1 MVVRALIRS
10 ASGMAA
16 ALIIASAL
24 SLAAAPPQQAA
35 PAQDVWKEFRVFL
48 GRWQGQGEGQGG
60 VSKGQQEWALAL
72 RDRYIEVS
80 NLTVFDP
87 QEKNPKGERHE
98 DRGFI
103 SYDQGRKAYVFRQFH
118 VEGFVNQYVCSTPC
132 PAGKVFTFVSE
143 SIENL
148 PAGFKAR
155 LTYEVLSNNEFRQTF
170 DLAEPGKD
178 FTCYSQGVMKKR

>member
-1 MVVRALIRS
+1 MVFRTPIRRP
-10 ASGMAA
+10 GWIAA
-16 ALIIASAL
+16 ALVIASTL
-24 SLAAAPPQQAA
+24 SLAAGPPPQAA
-35 PAQDVWKEFRVFL
+35 PAQDVWKDLRFFL
-48 GRWQGQGEGQGG
+48 GRWQGEGEGQGG

-103 SYDQGRKAYVFRQFH
+103 SYDQARKAYVFRQFH
-118 VEGFVNQYVCSTPC
+118 VEGFVNQYVCSAPC

-155 LTYEVLSNNEFRQTF
+155 LTYEILGNNEFRQTF
-170 DLAEPGKD
+170 DLAEPGSD
-178 FTCYSQGVMKKR
+178 FTCYSRGVLKRR